1 MSNNNNNQN
10 IIISGGI
17 SETVRNNNY
26 NAQDL
31 APNNYLTII
40 WKDTA
45 TKSSTTMLKELIST
59 ETSIQIQQE
68 LTNTIESAVSN
79 NKLPYRG
86 QNDFINI
93 EAIAKYLAQNTIDD
107 STKRRVLNV
116 LIEIASGGTSRLP
129 NELINVCLNVFGTI
143 ADKTARKLGF
153 SDPTRIFSQVAGQ
166 NVINI
171 LGTLGDNIQD
181 FLDEHF
187 KKNNDKIEQNTAQN
201 TIASKNTEIK
211 TQEYAGLLLGLT
223 TSDTE
228 SYEITIP
235 RKKVENGSD
244 YTTHLLP
251 QPFKKEFNVKLTNK
265 VLTSDYNQTTEINAI
280 EFTKNKLIEIAKS
293 HTLFDIYIKLNNDKI
308 YKKTNV
314 CFSSLSFTKDEDSG
328 NSYTASFTIE
338 PVNSFKTKI
347 LLSSKKYK
355 AVKSGSG
362 TGTGSKGKRSRG
374 GSSGLPSI
382 TNNGKKQK
390 ISYSYWQ
397 TNKLLGTANSI
408 SELQKKYPAY
418 YVVETNNK
426 NFKYQLK
433 LRASCSWCYDSKMNK
448 VFTTNTYTQ
457 TVTKQN
463 YSSLYYGGLLSNKQI
478 NFFTSKNNNYK
489 PIKILRRR
497 ENLKILNGGVLV
509 NNKFWFRVIGQ
520 SKYSTTSIYSR
531 KR

>member
-1 MSNNNNNQN
+1 MPNSNNNQN
-10 IIISGGI
+10 IIISGGV

-40 WKDTA
+40 WKDTV
-45 TKSSTTMLKELIST
+45 TKSSTTILKELIST
-59 ETSIQIQQE
+59 ESSIQIQQE
-68 LTNTIESAVSN
+68 LTNTIESAVAN
-79 NKLPYRG
+79 NQLPYRG
-86 QNDFINI
+86 QNEFINI

-166 NVINI
+166 NVINV
-171 LGTLGDNIQD
+171 LGTLGANVQD

-187 KKNNDKIEQNTAQN
+187 KKNNDKIEQDTAQN

-235 RKKVENGSD
+235 RKKVEDGSD

-293 HTLFDIYIKLNNDKI
+293 HTLFDIYIRLNSDKI
-308 YKKTNV
+308 DKKTNV

-328 NSYTASFTIE
+328 NGYTASFTIE

-362 TGTGSKGKRSRG
+362 TGTGGRGSRG
-374 GSSGLPSI
+374 GSSGSPSI

-390 ISYSYWQ
+390 ISYAYWGQ
-397 TNKLLGTANSI
+397 TKALGTANSL
-408 SELQKKYPAY
+408 SQLKSMYPNM
-418 YVVETNNK
+418 YVVETNSK
-426 NFKYQLK
+426 IKYQLLNK
-433 LRASCSWCYDSKMNK
+433 TECIYCYDKNGTK
-448 VFTTNTYTQ
+448 VFAKNIHALL
-457 TVTKQN
+457 VTKQKH
-463 YSSLYYGGLLSNKQI
+463 YEAMSSTQRAIFTKNKE
-478 NFFTSKNNNYK
+478 K
-489 PIKILRRR
+489 PMYILKQQGFIFSRTR
-497 ENLKILNGGVLV
+497 ILNGG
-509 NNKFWFRVIGQ
+509 I
-520 SKYSTTSIYSR
+520 SKGNLWYKIL
-531 KR
+531 K